1 MLWCRKPG
9 SNRYEKE
16 SHGIL
21 SPGRLPIPPFRHT
34 ASVDAYYII
43 ARKCRFVKG
52 FFGIL
57 SAFSDFSGRQLFFL
71 LLCTE
76 FYAEGDA
83 FIRFLRS
90 IKVSASHADV
100 SIPHGRYRQNAA
112 NAHLAC
118 RLQVGIGTKRMSISS
133 ETAEHHFTLCPVVT

>member
-1 MLWCRKPG
+1 M
-9 SNRYEKE
+9 
-16 SHGIL
+16 
-21 SPGRLPIPPFRHT
+21 
-34 ASVDAYYII
+34 
-43 ARKCRFVKG
+43 
-52 FFGIL
+52 
-57 SAFSDFSGRQLFFL
+57 

-112 NAHLAC
+112 NAHLTC
-118 RLQVGIGTKRMSISS
+118 RLQVGIGTKRTGMSS
-133 ETAEHHFTLCPVVT
+133 ETAEHHFTLCPVGTQRKTKWRLPVNTRKHPYYTDKRLLVEKVVVKKDGFLKFVFTNGMEVVI

>member
-1 MLWCRKPG
+1 MPVCQG
-9 SNRYEKE
+9 F
-16 SHGIL
+16 
-21 SPGRLPIPPFRHT
+21 FRN
-34 ASVDAYYII
+34 SF
-43 ARKCRFVKG
+43 RFFG
-52 FFGIL
+52 FFG
-57 SAFSDFSGRQLFFL
+57 SAIVFL

-112 NAHLAC
+112 NAHPRAAW
-118 RLQVGIGTKRMSISS
+118 QVGIGTKRTGMSS
-133 ETAEHHFTLCPVVT
+133 ETAENLCQSTVFGTSDVVSYR